1 MNLITGGTGF
11 LGSHLAALLLK
22 KREEVSIFKRASGNT
37 VETEL
42 IFRYH
47 FGEESHHYLKKISFI
62 PGNITEASSLKKAM
76 PGVKHVYHCAA
87 VVSFYRKDLVAM
99 QEINVRGTET
109 LINVLAD
116 YPIEKLCHVSST
128 AALGKSSN
136 DNLINEQTM
145 WEDHGY
151 NSAYAISKYQAELE
165 VWRGI
170 AEGLPVVIVQPGI
183 ILGPGLWTKGTCKL
197 FTLVDKG
204 LKFFT
209 RGINGYV
216 DAEDVAE
223 VMTRLTQGNFT
234 NDRFLLVS
242 ENLSY
247 ENLLSMIARSLGK
260 NPPGIHAGFYARKLL
275 VLADAIRAGIT
286 GNPVTYSNDFARVAG
301 SVSRYDASKI
311 QDALNYRFKPVNDTI
326 RQTGQFYQNVK
337 AYE

>member
-1 MNLITGGTGF
+1 
-11 LGSHLAALLLK
+11 
-22 KREEVSIFKRASGNT
+22 
-37 VETEL
+37 
-42 IFRYH
+42 
-47 FGEESHHYLKKISFI
+47 
-62 PGNITEASSLKKAM
+62 
-76 PGVKHVYHCAA
+76 
-87 VVSFYRKDLVAM
+87 
-99 QEINVRGTET
+99 
-109 LINVLAD
+109 
-116 YPIEKLCHVSST
+116 
-128 AALGKSSN
+128 
-136 DNLINEQTM
+136 M
-145 WEDHGY
+145 WENQGY
-151 NSAYAISKYQAELE
+151 NSAYSISKYQAELE

-223 VMTRLTQGNFT
+223 VMMRLTQGNFT